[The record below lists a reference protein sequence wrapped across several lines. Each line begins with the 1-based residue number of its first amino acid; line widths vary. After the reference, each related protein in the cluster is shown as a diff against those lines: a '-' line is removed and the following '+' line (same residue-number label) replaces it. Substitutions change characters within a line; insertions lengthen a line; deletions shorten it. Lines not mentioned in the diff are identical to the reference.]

1 MTSRKEYELLL
12 KLNAELN
19 GQFSGAF
26 KKAQSEIA
34 AMQNELEALKKT
46 QSDISAY
53 QKHEK
58 AVERTHA
65 KLANLKEQYELMGQQ
80 IENSTEDTAE
90 LEREKL
96 KLQQRISDTTAVL
109 ENHERKVSQM
119 GEALRSAGIDTE
131 NLTEES
137 KRLAAQYNDVK
148 SKQQGVIDSLDDG
161 RGKAK
166 LFGEETVS
174 AVESI
179 QQTLVAAGIAKLI
192 KEAGEAMVDCT
203 KEAISFESAITGVYK
218 TVDGTDQQLAAISD
232 EVKELSTE
240 IPATKE
246 EIAAVTE
253 AAGQLG
259 IATGDV
265 MDFTEVMINLGEST
279 NLAAEEAAS
288 SLAKFSNI
296 TGMSAD
302 NYGRLGS
309 TVVDL
314 GNNFATTEADI
325 VAMGTKLASAGKLVG
340 LTEPEIMALAA
351 SMSSVGIEAE
361 AGGTAMT
368 QTLSEIETAVV
379 KGGDDLNEYARI
391 AGMSAQEFAT
401 AWETSPIQAIQAF
414 IAGVG
419 SLEEKGESATIVL
432 EELGLTGIRQGNMLK
447 SLGLAAD
454 TLAGAVNT
462 ANNAWS
468 QNIALSNE
476 AGKRYATTES
486 KLAML
491 GNAFSNTK
499 VAIGDVYTPALRNA
513 ADVGIE
519 LLDGITGFVEENPAA
534 VRAFTALGIGV
545 GGYAVALG
553 GYIVISK
560 AATVATKALTA
571 AMSANPYLLAG
582 AAIVGV
588 VSAVAS
594 LAVTAE
600 HEAVPAVEE
609 LTATTQ
615 EMMETMGEASAVY
628 DSTVSSTLATVD
640 VADRYISKLEELE
653 ATGLDSKEAQV
664 EYHNTLALLTQL
676 VPELAGMINLETD
689 AITGGT
695 AALRANTDAWAENAK
710 QQAYNQ
716 LTASMQEGY
725 NAIMVEAC
733 ENSIELTKANSDLSD
748 AQKRRGEITGRM
760 TEIET
765 KLAEASKA
773 AANGDYSLIESTA
786 GLSDEFYK
794 LQDQLFGVDAEIA
807 EAETRVGTYQAALD
821 ENNAALAETKA
832 EMAEMAGAWD
842 MLNGATSDGAELT
855 EEAAAQV
862 ENIEGKLASVNA
874 EILSLAENY
883 QVSYTAAQESISGQY
898 AIWDEAATV
907 LPTKIGA
914 INEAL
919 QNQASYWNDYSANLD
934 VLNEKAG
941 NIDGLSEMVASFA
954 DGSAESVNA
963 IAGMAAAS
971 EEELT
976 AMVENW
982 KAVKEAE
989 DTAAQG
995 VADLSTGFS
1004 NACDDMAED
1013 IAGFVEDANLG
1024 DEAKAAA
1031 IATMQGYIDGA
1042 NDMLPAVKA
1051 AYERVGTAARTSL
1064 GGVSG
1069 NGGTSALY
1077 GYASGT
1083 TNAERG
1089 FAVVGEEGPE
1099 IVYFNG
1105 GEQVLNARETAAVR
1119 NAPLEPTMPLMASSS
1134 YNQTSNGSPSV
1145 LLQLTYQIPPSAV
1158 GDENLREQLDY
1169 STLHVEQVVRRVMEE
1184 YEDDRKRRAYR

>member
-1 MTSRKEYELLL
+1 MASRKEYELLL

-58 AVERTHA
+58 AVERTRA

-137 KRLAAQYNDVK
+137 KRLAAQYDDVK
-148 SKQQGVIDSLDDG
+148 SKQQGVIDNFDQGGS
-161 RGKAK
+161 KAK
-166 LFGEETVS
+166 FFGDESVS

-179 QQTLVAAGIAKLI
+179 QDAFVAAGLVKII
-192 KEAGEAMVDCT
+192 EEVGEAMVDCA
-203 KEAISFESAITGVYK
+203 KESISFESAITGVFK
-218 TVDGTDQQLAAISD
+218 TVDGTEQQLAAISD
-232 EVKELSTE
+232 EIKDLSTE

-246 EIAAVTE
+246 EIAAVAE

-259 IATGDV
+259 IATDDV

-288 SLAKFSNI
+288 SLAKFANI

-325 VAMGTKLASAGKLVG
+325 VAMGTKLASAGRLAG
-340 LTEPEIMALAA
+340 LTDPEIMALAA

-368 QTLSEIETAVV
+368 QTLSAIEKAVV
-379 KGGDDLNEYARI
+379 KGGDELNEFARI

-432 EELGLTGIRQGNMLK
+432 EELGLTGIRQSNMLK

-454 TLAGAVNT
+454 TLSSAVST
-462 ANNAWS
+462 ANNAWNE
-468 QNIALSNE
+468 NIALSNE

-491 GNAFSNTK
+491 DNAYSNLQ

-513 ADVGIE
+513 ADLGIVVLE
-519 LLDGITGFVEENPAA
+519 GITGFVEENPAA

-545 GGYAVALG
+545 GAFAVALG
-553 GYIVISK
+553 GYVVASK
-560 AATVATKALTA
+560 AAAVATRALTA
-571 AMSANPYLLAG
+571 AMNANPYLLAG
-582 AAIVGV
+582 AAIIGV

-600 HEAVPAVEE
+600 DDGIPSVSE
-609 LTATTQ
+609 LTEVTQ
-615 EMMETMGEASAVY
+615 EMTEAMDEAKEACANTV
-628 DSTVSSTLATVD
+628 DSTMAAANM
-640 VADRYISKLEELE
+640 ADTYIDKLEEME
-653 ATGLDSKEAQV
+653 QAGVDTAE
-664 EYHNTLALLTQL
+664 ETERYHSTLLLLCET
-676 VPELAGMINLETD
+676 VPELASYIDLENNV
-689 AITGGT
+689 IRGGT
-695 AALRANTDAWAENAK
+695 AALRANTAAWKENAIK
-710 QQAYNQ
+710 QALQGQ
-716 LTASMQEGY
+716 LTTLYESYADVL
-725 NAIMVEAC
+725 VEA
-733 ENSIELTKANSDLSD
+733 EKNRINLGKA
-748 AQKRRGEITGRM
+748 
-760 TEIET
+760 ET
-765 KLAEASKA
+765 KYDLLLEQRNAKA
-773 AANGDYSLIESTA
+773 ARQNELMEQANALANEAAQNGASHADMTSYLT
-786 GLSDEFYK
+786 DEYYD
-794 LQDQLFGVDAEIA
+794 LTDEI
-807 EAETRVGTYQAALD
+807 AALD
-821 ENNAALAETKA
+821 EQLADASYEVSNYNDALAASEA
-832 EMAEMAGAWD
+832 AAAQ
-842 MLNGATSDGAELT
+842 ATADIGTT
-855 EEAAAQV
+855 EEAIANLGGTMEETAGMSEEVVAQTQGIR
-862 ENIEGKLASVNA
+862 ENLADVNT
-874 EILSLAENY
+874 EILALAENY
-883 QVSYTAAQESISGQY
+883 QKAYTAAQESISGQY
-898 AIWDEAATV
+898 AIWDEAANV
-907 LPTKIGA
+907 IPTRVST
-914 INEAL
+914 INRAL
-919 QNQASYWNDYSANLD
+919 EDQASYWTDYSANLD
-934 VLNEKAG
+934 ILNEKAA

-976 AMVENW
+976 VMVENW
-982 KAVKEAE
+982 QAVKEAE
-989 DTAAQG
+989 DIAAQG

-1004 NACDDMAED
+1004 NACDDMAQD
-1013 IAGFVEDANLG
+1013 IADFVEDANLG
-1024 DEAKAAA
+1024 EEAKAAA

-1042 NDMLPAVKA
+1042 ALMLPQVQA
-1051 AYERVGTAARTSL
+1051 AYANVGITMAEAMGMPGAITVPGR
-1064 GGVSG
+1064 
-1069 NGGTSALY
+1069 

-1083 TNAERG
+1083 TNAEPG
-1089 FAVVGEEGPE
+1089 FAMVGEEGPE

-1105 GEQVLNARETAAVR
+1105 GEQVLNARETAAIR